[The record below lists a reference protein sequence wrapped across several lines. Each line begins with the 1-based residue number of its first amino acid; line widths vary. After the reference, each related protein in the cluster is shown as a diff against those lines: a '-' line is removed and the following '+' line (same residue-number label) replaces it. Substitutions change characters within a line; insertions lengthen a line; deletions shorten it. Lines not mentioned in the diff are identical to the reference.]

1 MKIED
6 LISLP
11 INPANPASSAV
22 ADVAGGGKDKFADC
36 LKDALAVRQQED
48 GPQALGGPAPIAGV
62 AQAGPTGAAQEMVD
76 TVLSRLE
83 IFQEALSRPG
93 LSLKGLSPLAQAL
106 GKDSQHL
113 DSLAKSL
120 PPDSSL
126 RPIVEEAAALTYTES
141 AKFHRGDYL

>member
-11 INPANPASSAV
+11 VNPVSSPA
-22 ADVAGGGKDKFADC
+22 ADVSGGGKNQFAEC
-36 LKDALAVRQQED
+36 LKEAVALNQQEG
-48 GPQALGGPAPIAGV
+48 GPRALGGPAPLGGV
-62 AQAGPTGAAQEMVD
+62 DQVGATGAAQEMVD

-106 GKDSQHL
+106 QKDSQHL
-113 DSLAKSL
+113 DTLAKSL
-120 PPDSSL
+120 PANSSL
-126 RPIVEEAAALTYTES
+126 RPIVEETAALTYTES
-141 AKFHRGDYL
+141 AKFSRGDYL

>member
-11 INPANPASSAV
+11 VNPVSSPV
-22 ADVAGGGKDKFADC
+22 ADVSAGGKDKFAEC
-36 LKDALAVRQQED
+36 LKEAVALKKQEA
-48 GPQALGGPAPIAGV
+48 GPQALGGPAPLGDV
-62 AQAGPTGAAQEMVD
+62 AQVGSTGAAQEMVD

-106 GKDSQHL
+106 EKDSHHL
-113 DSLAKSL
+113 NSLAKSL
-120 PPDSSL
+120 PADSSL
-126 RPIVEEAAALTYTES
+126 RPIVEETAALTYTES
-141 AKFHRGDYL
+141 AKFSRGDYL

>member
-11 INPANPASSAV
+11 VNPVSSPATNVSGA
-22 ADVAGGGKDKFADC
+22 GKDNFADC
-36 LKDALAVRQQED
+36 LKEAVTLKQQDA
-48 GPQALGGPAPIAGV
+48 GPQALGGPAPLGGV
-62 AQAGPTGAAQEMVD
+62 AQVGPTGAAQEMVN

-106 GKDSQHL
+106 EKDSQHL

-120 PPDSSL
+120 PVDSSL
-126 RPIVEEAAALTYTES
+126 RPIVEETAALTYTES
-141 AKFHRGDYL
+141 AKFSRGDYL